1 MFQLERKQQLVLIIL
16 AALILFGSGY
26 KYAQWHIRSNRA
38 DEGTVI
44 ESPGREAENIGSK
57 EIVVHVQGAVEKPGI
72 YRLLPGARV
81 ADAVEKAVAL
91 QEADLDSLNLAE
103 VLKDGRKI
111 PVPYKQNPNGP
122 ATAAGVATT
131 SHPMAGGSVVR
142 SGAGTG
148 TGTGG
153 MVNIN
158 TAGLAELDTLPG
170 IGPSLAQ
177 RIISY
182 REENGTFTDPED
194 IKKISGIGDKKYE
207 QLKDFITVN

>member
-16 AALILFGSGY
+16 AAIILFGSGY
-26 KYAQWHIRSNRA
+26 KYAEWHFRSNRA
-38 DEGTVI
+38 DEGMVI
-44 ESPGREAENIGSK
+44 ESPGREAEHDGSK
-57 EIVVHVQGAVEKPGI
+57 EIVVYVQGAVEKPGN
-72 YRLLPGARV
+72 YRLPPGARV

-103 VLKDGRKI
+103 VLKDGRKV
-111 PVPYKQNPNGP
+111 PVPYKQNLNGP

-131 SHPMAGGSVVR
+131 PQPMAGGTVVR

-148 TGTGG
+148 SGS